1 MTTQQNMGSYA
12 PSAVWNNN
20 YLAVLHLPTISSAL
34 SSLDST
40 GNNSFTNNGA
50 SAGSGELDGA
60 AVLASGSDLHVTSPS
75 SSLQATSDI
84 TLSAWIYPVV
94 CTAECEILTNWN
106 GSSRKFLFEMN
117 GSVIRFAIQS
127 GGVGYFD
134 TATILSVNNW
144 YYVVGTYNSATN
156 ALNVFINGSL
166 DANSGTGVGGLV
178 SSTDPVYIGNS
189 GSNFFT
195 GTIDESR
202 ISNTARSADWITAEY
217 NNQKASSAFLSVG
230 SLH

>member
-1 MTTQQNMGSYA
+1 
-12 PSAVWNNN
+12 
-20 YLAVLHLPTISSAL
+20 
-34 SSLDST
+34 
-40 GNNSFTNNGA
+40 
-50 SAGSGELDGA
+50 
-60 AVLASGSDLHVTSPS
+60 
-75 SSLQATSDI
+75 
-84 TLSAWIYPVV
+84 
-94 CTAECEILTNWN
+94 
-106 GSSRKFLFEMN
+106 MN